1 MRILETDRLIL
12 RTLNIDDID
21 CVMNFWGD
29 IEVMKYCGGAGT
41 RERELK
47 ALQFYINLQK
57 EKGFSPYIVAIK
69 ESGKVIGVCGFNPP
83 NDGYDAE
90 IMYHLAKD
98 YWGRG
103 YATEAAQACIDYA
116 RRHTKISRLGAS
128 IDPENGASRN
138 VLEKLGFKCIGM
150 KWCEVTNQEEP
161 YFELILTH
169 E

>member
-1 MRILETDRLIL
+1 MIVLETNRLIL
-12 RTLNIDDID
+12 RTLNIEDID
-21 CVMNFWGD
+21 SVMNFWGD

-41 RERELK
+41 RERELR

-57 EKGFSPYIVAIK
+57 EKGFSPYIVAKK
-69 ESGKVIGVCGFNPP
+69 ESGEVIGVCGFNPP

-90 IMYHLAKD
+90 LMYHLAKD

-116 RRHTKISRLGAS
+116 RQHTSINRLGAS

-138 VLEKLGFKCIGM
+138 VLEKLGFKVYRDDMVRG
-150 KWCEVTNQEEP
+150 N
-161 YFELILTH
+161 
-169 E
+169 